1 MTNETLWVNFK
12 HCAYESCFI
21 SRIAKIWNLFILY
34 CGCSFKSNCG
44 NVGLIALQRF
54 YHLTELVI
62 YKSHSWDILR
72 NDLASKWHMLC
83 KVFPKKCPKG
93 ITVLSQMIQLLI
105 KLNVSLCILGWIVC
119 MLDLR
124 LTPNHLPE
132 YVVGV
137 TWMNLDSKLGVKMHI
152 TKKQI

>member
-83 KVFPKKCPKG
+83 KVFPKKVSKG
-93 ITVLSQMIQLLI
+93 HNCFVTDDSIVDKVKRFFVVKKYVHLG
-105 KLNVSLCILGWIVC
+105 LNCLHAWFTIDTFTKPFANYSRC
-119 MLDLR
+119 
-124 LTPNHLPE
+124 
-132 YVVGV
+132 Y
-137 TWMNLDSKLGVKMHI
+137 MNEFG
-152 TKKQI
+152 